1 MDSAMNIKV
10 GAHFSH
16 GGLQAESA
24 NCYLEYQFEE
34 ECLDSAC
41 YMVFILAVYRW
52 VWLKCQRPFALRTS
66 GNISGVRRKRS
77 IERAYRAVLSIV
89 FTTLLTQHGSGA
101 TKVQRKIA
109 YGKVAAAWSIS
120 VYQSRHTDETR
131 SYRSAYRPLACNH
144 SIAYRWFSGW
154 LCDVEE
160 SHRELGRDVAY
171 HSKWCISH
179 ERQSQ
184 QVSARIGK
192 STTS

>member
-1 MDSAMNIKV
+1 M
-10 GAHFSH
+10 
-16 GGLQAESA
+16 
-24 NCYLEYQFEE
+24 
-34 ECLDSAC
+34 
-41 YMVFILAVYRW
+41 AVYKLNRRIAIW
-52 VWLKCQRPFALRTS
+52 NINSRRSAWIQLATWCLSWLCIAGSGSSASDPFALRTS

-171 HSKWCISH
+171 HSK
-179 ERQSQ
+179 
-184 QVSARIGK
+184 
-192 STTS
+192 